1 MSVGSV
7 IAADAVDVERER
19 RCGGHEEESD
29 KEARERV
36 PKVLL
41 HCCRRERETE
51 RRRVRREER
60 EGQMRSAGVVG
71 AKKWFGTVRM
81 CVCVCVYVYKCVYVC
96 VCVCCMSV
104 SSERERKKR
113 VTATEENKRD
123 SLFAALRFCH
133 NCTGCLPKGSKRVCS

>member
-41 HCCRRERETE
+41 HCCRRERDGKEEGEERGE
-51 RRRVRREER
+51 RRTNAIGGGGRREK
-60 EGQMRSAGVVG
+60 VVWHC
-71 AKKWFGTVRM
+71 A
-81 CVCVCVYVYKCVYVC
+81 YVC
-96 VCVCCMSV
+96 VCVC
-104 SSERERKKR
+104 
-113 VTATEENKRD
+113 
-123 SLFAALRFCH
+123 
-133 NCTGCLPKGSKRVCS
+133 VCV